1 MSIFGQELWYPAQP
15 SGCPDK
21 FEIPFF
27 TQSKQIWDQRRK
39 LVLRLTYLS
48 LLKLGKKCVA
58 DLGPNLA
65 LTDKNNLQ
73 LWTAKAKCHCF
84 TGTEQLHCL
93 KKYSKSEQSQPN
105 LCPVIHALLC
115 RKSAKYW
122 VLVSLERPCT
132 FQRSEIQTTSWSFKI
147 ILEAARPLTWPHEK
161 WKADIAKHQFHVELI
176 MKLVWKPLNVTW
188 RPLFLLTFPN

>member
-1 MSIFGQELWYPAQP
+1 MSSFGQELWYPAQP

-65 LTDKNNLQ
+65 LKQSPTLNCKGQMPLFYWYWATPLPEKIQQKWAVTAQSMPSDTRTSVQEVCKILSAGELRKTLHIPKVWNPNYFLVFQNNTWSSQTLN
-73 LWTAKAKCHCF
+73 LTTWEMKSWYCKTPVPCRAYHEIGLKTSECNLKA
-84 TGTEQLHCL
+84 
-93 KKYSKSEQSQPN
+93 
-105 LCPVIHALLC
+105 
-115 RKSAKYW
+115 
-122 VLVSLERPCT
+122 LVSAHIP
-132 FQRSEIQTTSWSFKI
+132 
-147 ILEAARPLTWPHEK
+147 
-161 WKADIAKHQFHVELI
+161 
-176 MKLVWKPLNVTW
+176 
-188 RPLFLLTFPN
+188 